1 MFCKLFET
9 EKHGQILVKLDDG
22 TDDSVAEV
30 RFFVQPPGLGVCS
43 FAAGFNTEEC
53 SDDEAWDKAEAMFEK
68 IDEAEA
74 IRAAESLLAM
84 AGKFTPEPE

>member
-9 EKHGQILVKLDDG
+9 QKHGQILVKLDEG

-30 RFFVQPPGLGVCS
+30 RFYVQPPGLGVCS
-43 FAAGFNTEEC
+43 FAAGFDNNT
-53 SDDEAWDKAEAMFEK
+53 DAWDKAEAMFARV
-68 IDEAEA
+68 DEAEA

-84 AGKFTPEPE
+84 AGKFTPEPK